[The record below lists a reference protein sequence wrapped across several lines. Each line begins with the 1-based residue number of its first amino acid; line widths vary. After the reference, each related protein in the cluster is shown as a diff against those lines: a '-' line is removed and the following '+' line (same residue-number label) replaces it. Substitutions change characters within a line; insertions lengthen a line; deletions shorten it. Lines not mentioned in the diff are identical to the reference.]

1 MSATNGLIHSL
12 CKPSI
17 MKKATLLVA
26 TSMLIFLWPS
36 NHSVARHQ
44 QVNSIPAAYF
54 NYTWY
59 LDTELEN
66 PVGTV
71 STVNAEMVRLR
82 NAHSAYVF
90 ASTFS
95 LGLREME
102 FGYYSYYPAAVIY
115 TNMPE

>member
-1 MSATNGLIHSL
+1 
-12 CKPSI
+12 
-17 MKKATLLVA
+17 MKKAILLVA
-26 TSMLIFLWPS
+26 TTAIMFLWP
-36 NHSVARHQ
+36 NNPSVARHQ
-44 QVNSIPAAYF
+44 QVNSAPAAFF

-59 LDTELEN
+59 LDTEMEN

-71 STVNAEMVRLR
+71 STVNVEMNRLR
-82 NAHSAYVF
+82 NLHPSYVF
-90 ASTFS
+90 QSTFT